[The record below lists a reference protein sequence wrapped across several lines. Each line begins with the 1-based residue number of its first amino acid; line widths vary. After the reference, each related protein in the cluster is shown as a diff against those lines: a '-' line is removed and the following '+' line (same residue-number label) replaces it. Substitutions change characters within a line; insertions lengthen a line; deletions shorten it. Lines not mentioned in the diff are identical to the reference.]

1 MTGLPVRRETGA
13 SWQIFQPEPLNFRA
27 QGSNFRRRVSSFDVS
42 GARSVGLRP
51 LAEQNMPLGSLSTQS
66 SATQS
71 ALAERFC
78 QTRALTTALIAPLAA
93 EDCVVQ
99 SMPDASPAKWHLA
112 HTTWFFEQFLLVPH
126 LPGYR
131 EFDARFGYLFNS
143 YYETV
148 GERHRRADRG
158 LLTRPKLEEVCAYRE
173 SVDEGVADLLA
184 RGASPEITGIVELGV
199 HHEQQHQ
206 ELLLTDLKH
215 LLSCNPL
222 RPAYQVDREATFVA
236 AAATAVE
243 PPTFHPCPE
252 GIYEIGHGGAGFSF
266 DNETPRHRVFLAP
279 FALAHRPISNA
290 EYREFI
296 RDGGYT
302 TPQLWMSDGWATVK
316 SQDWKRPIYWNESL
330 DGEFTLA
337 GERAFDDT
345 APVCHVS
352 WYEADAFA
360 RWAGARLP
368 TEAEWEVV
376 ATRERVHGNF
386 LDNGSMH
393 PRIDGGGPG
402 LTQLFGDVWEWTSS
416 SYSPYPGFDPPA
428 GAIGEYN
435 GKFMANQ
442 FVLRGGSC
450 VTPASHIRPT
460 YRNFFYPTARWQFS
474 GIRLAKGSA

>member
-1 MTGLPVRRETGA
+1 M
-13 SWQIFQPEPLNFRA
+13 
-27 QGSNFRRRVSSFDVS
+27 SSFDVS
-42 GARSVGLRP
+42 GARSVGLC
-51 LAEQNMPLGSLSTQS
+51 ASAGQNMPLGSLSKQS
-66 SATQS
+66 SASQT

-112 HTTWFFEQFLLVPH
+112 HTTWFFEQFVLGPH
-126 LPGYR
+126 APGYR
-131 EFDARFGYLFNS
+131 DFDARFGYLFNS

-158 LLTRPKLEEVCAYRE
+158 LLTRPTLGDVRAYRDCI
-173 SVDEGVADLLA
+173 DEGISNVLAGGADPDVAVL
-184 RGASPEITGIVELGV
+184 IELGV

-215 LLSCNPL
+215 LLACNPL
-222 RPAYQVDREATFVA
+222 HPTYRELESSEPADD
-236 AAATAVE
+236 VE
-243 PPTFHPCPE
+243 PLLFYQCPE
-252 GIYEIGHGGAGFSF
+252 GIYEIGHSGSAFSF

-290 EYREFI
+290 EYRDFV

-302 TPQLWMSDGWATVK
+302 KAQLWMSDGWTTV
-316 SQDWKRPIYWNESL
+316 QTQGWNRPIYWNRAL
-330 DGEFTLA
+330 DGEFTLG
-337 GERAFDDT
+337 GEREIAAA
-345 APVCHVS
+345 APVSHVS

-376 ATRERVHGNF
+376 AARQPVEGNF
-386 LDNGSMH
+386 LDDDLLH
-393 PRIDGGGPG
+393 PAARGTGRE

-416 SYSPYPGFDPPA
+416 AYSPYPGFAPA
-428 GAIGEYN
+428 VGAIGEYN
-435 GKFMANQ
+435 GKFMVNQ

-450 VTPASHIRPT
+450 VTPASHIRAT
-460 YRNFFYPTARWQFS
+460 YRNFFYPTARWQFA

>member
-1 MTGLPVRRETGA
+1 
-13 SWQIFQPEPLNFRA
+13 
-27 QGSNFRRRVSSFDVS
+27 
-42 GARSVGLRP
+42 
-51 LAEQNMPLGSLSTQS
+51 MPLGSLSNQP
-66 SATQS
+66 SASRT

-112 HTTWFFEQFLLVPH
+112 HTTWFFEQFVLGPH
-126 LPGYR
+126 GPGYR

-158 LLTRPKLEEVCAYRE
+158 LLTRPTLEDVCAYRE
-173 SVDEGVADLLA
+173 SVDEGVAGLLA
-184 RGASPEITGIVELGV
+184 RGASPEVAAIVELGV

-206 ELLLTDLKH
+206 ELLLTDIKH

-222 RPAYQVDREATFVA
+222 RPAYRNAHPSARVTESSTTG
-236 AAATAVE
+236 ATAE
-243 PPTFHPCPE
+243 PLIFHSSPE
-252 GIYEIGHGGAGFSF
+252 GIYEIGHAGHAFSF

-279 FALAHRPISNA
+279 FALAHRPICNA

-302 TPQLWMSDGWATVK
+302 TPQLWMSDGWATVQ
-316 SQDWKRPIYWNESL
+316 SQGWQRPIYWNAAL
-330 DGEFTLA
+330 DGEFTFD
-337 GERAFDDT
+337 GERELDDVG
-345 APVCHVS
+345 PVCHVS

-368 TEAEWEVV
+368 TEAEWEAV
-376 ATRERVHGNF
+376 AARHPTRGNF
-386 LDNGSMH
+386 LDSGALHPGSNGAGA
-393 PRIDGGGPG
+393 D
-402 LTQLFGDVWEWTSS
+402 LAQLYGDVWEWTAS
-416 SYSPYPGFDPPA
+416 SYSPYPGFAPA
-428 GAIGEYN
+428 RGAIGEYN

-450 VTPASHIRPT
+450 VTPAAHIRAT
-460 YRNFFYPTARWQFS
+460 YRNFFYPTARWQFA

>member
-1 MTGLPVRRETGA
+1 M
-13 SWQIFQPEPLNFRA
+13 
-27 QGSNFRRRVSSFDVS
+27 
-42 GARSVGLRP
+42 
-51 LAEQNMPLGSLSTQS
+51 
-66 SATQS
+66 

-78 QTRALTTALIAPLAA
+78 QTRALTTALIAPLAV

-112 HTTWFFEQFLLVPH
+112 HTTWFFEQFVLGPH
-126 LPGYR
+126 APAYR
-131 EFDARFGYLFNS
+131 EFDPRFGYLFNS

-148 GERHRRADRG
+148 GDRHRRAERG
-158 LLTRPKLEEVCAYRE
+158 LLTRPTLEDVRAYRDY
-173 SVDEGVADLLA
+173 VDEGVLDLLA
-184 RGASPEITGIVELGV
+184 HGTHPEVAALIELGL

-222 RPAYQVDREATFVA
+222 RPTYRELDVSEPADLEPLLFYQ
-236 AAATAVE
+236 
-243 PPTFHPCPE
+243 CPE
-252 GIYEIGHGGAGFSF
+252 GIYEIGHSGSEFCF

-279 FALAHRPISNA
+279 FALAHRPISNS
-290 EYREFI
+290 EYRDFI

-302 TPQLWMSDGWATVK
+302 RAQLWMSDGWATV
-316 SQDWKRPIYWNESL
+316 QAQGWKRPIYWNNAL
-330 DGEFTLA
+330 DGEFTLG
-337 GERAFDDT
+337 GERELDAA

-352 WYEADAFA
+352 WYEADAFS

-368 TEAEWEVV
+368 TESEWEAV
-376 ATRERVHGNF
+376 AARQPIDGNF
-386 LDNGSMH
+386 LDDDLMH
-393 PRIDGGGPG
+393 PQANGAGRD
-402 LTQLFGDVWEWTSS
+402 LAQLFGDVWEWTSS
-416 SYSPYPGFDPPA
+416 AYSPYPGFQPAA

-450 VTPASHIRPT
+450 VTPASHIRAT
-460 YRNFFYPTARWQFS
+460 YRNFFYPTARWQFA